1 MKSYKTTN
9 SARYKF
15 ATRTIRAAGQLAMSY
30 FDNLS
35 QLKIEKKGH
44 QDLVSEADK
53 TVEIFL
59 REQIIHQFS
68 NDIKFKQFGG
78 LTDHNM
84 EDFKSFFNVM
94 PIQLEVIHYGK
105 KLNFVCFM
113 TK

>member
-44 QDLVSEADK
+44 QDLVFE
-53 TVEIFL
+53 
-59 REQIIHQFS
+59 R
-68 NDIKFKQFGG
+68 IKHF
-78 LTDHNM
+78 TERAMSD
-84 EDFKSFFNVM
+84 
-94 PIQLEVIHYGK
+94 
-105 KLNFVCFM
+105 
-113 TK
+113 

>member
-1 MKSYKTTN
+1 MNSDNITN

-53 TVEIFL
+53 
-59 REQIIHQFS
+59 Q
-68 NDIKFKQFGG
+68 
-78 LTDHNM
+78 
-84 EDFKSFFNVM
+84 
-94 PIQLEVIHYGK
+94 
-105 KLNFVCFM
+105 
-113 TK
+113 